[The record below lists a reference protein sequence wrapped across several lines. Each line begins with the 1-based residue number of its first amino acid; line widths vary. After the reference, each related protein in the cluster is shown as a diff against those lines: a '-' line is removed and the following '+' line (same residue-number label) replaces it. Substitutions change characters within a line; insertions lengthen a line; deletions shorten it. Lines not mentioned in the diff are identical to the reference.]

1 MEYKYWDIINIP
13 GRKSEGAKTSAPSL
27 ADATV
32 LSVGNVE
39 PSIVDKVKEAVSTE
53 AVIDIA
59 SEELKEIKEGP
70 SSETEYV
77 SPDDVDYTKYDT
89 PSENVETTE
98 ENLGEDF
105 EFDKETESSDEKQDE
120 IIDAIKRVEEK
131 VDGVKNDKYVT
142 MDQLTALFDSVAGEK
157 KKPVTTELDEHE
169 VAEVLRT
176 FEKFQA
182 KYFPELPIRN
192 EICKRFLFNIPRRV
206 YDTHIAVC
214 ECYSDPDIFDPL
226 FWLLLCFTECKR
238 EDVALFIS
246 AIDRTLTN
254 CEEETSNTLVNLIGD
269 VEEDEE
275 EEDEETVD
283 VDVTV
288 EDVEE

>member
-53 AVIDIA
+53 VVIDVA
-59 SEELKEIKEGP
+59 SEELKEINEEP

-77 SPDDVDYTKYDT
+77 SPDNVDYTKYDT
-89 PSENVETTE
+89 PSENVETAE
-98 ENLGEDF
+98 EELGEDF
-105 EFDKETESSDEKQDE
+105 DFNKEAEPSAEKQDE

-142 MDQLTALFDSVAGEK
+142 IDQLTALLDSVAGEK
-157 KKPVTTELDEHE
+157 KNPVTTELNEHE
-169 VAEVLRT
+169 VAKVLRT
-176 FEKFQA
+176 FERLQA

-246 AIDRTLTN
+246 AIDKTLTD
-254 CEEETSNTLVNLIGD
+254 CEEEISNTLVNLLGD
-269 VEEDEE
+269 DEDEGE
-275 EEDEETVD
+275 EEDEEIAD

>member
-1 MEYKYWDIINIP
+1 MEYKYWDILNVP
-13 GRKSEGAKTSAPSL
+13 NKSAEGAKTSAPSL
-27 ADATV
+27 ADVTV

-39 PSIVDKVKEAVSTE
+39 PSVVEKLKEAVSTE
-53 AVIDIA
+53 AVIDVP
-59 SEELKEIKEGP
+59 SEELKEIEEET
-70 SSETEYV
+70 SSESKYV

-89 PSENVETTE
+89 TSENVETTE
-98 ENLGEDF
+98 EELGG
-105 EFDKETESSDEKQDE
+105 EFDFDEESEPSDEKQDE

-142 MDQLTALFDSVAGEK
+142 MDQLTALLNSVAGEK
-157 KKPVTTELDEHE
+157 GKAVITELNEHE
-169 VAEVLRT
+169 VSEVLRT

-182 KYFPELPIRN
+182 KYFPKLPIRN

-246 AIDRTLTN
+246 AIDKTLTDY
-254 CEEETSNTLVNLIGD
+254 EEEISDTLVNLLGD
-269 VEEDEE
+269 SEDEGE

-283 VDVTV
+283 VHITV
-288 EDVEE
+288 EDVDE

>member
-13 GRKSEGAKTSAPSL
+13 GKKSEGANMSAPSL

-53 AVIDIA
+53 AVIDVA
-59 SEELKEIKEGP
+59 PEELKEFKERP

-89 PSENVETTE
+89 LSENVETAE
-98 ENLGEDF
+98 EELSGEFD
-105 EFDKETESSDEKQDE
+105 FDKEAESSVEKQDE

-142 MDQLTALFDSVAGEK
+142 MDQLTTLLDSVAGEK
-157 KKPVTTELDEHE
+157 KTPVTTELNEHE

-176 FEKFQA
+176 FERLQA

-238 EDVALFIS
+238 DDVALFIS
-246 AIDRTLTN
+246 AIDRTFTN
-254 CEEETSNTLVNLIGD
+254 CEDEISNTLVDLLD
-269 VEEDEE
+269 DDEDEE
-275 EEDEETVD
+275 EEEEETVD
-283 VDVTV
+283 VNATV
-288 EDVEE
+288 EDVKE

>member
-13 GRKSEGAKTSAPSL
+13 GKKSEGANMSAPSL

-39 PSIVDKVKEAVSTE
+39 PSVVEKVKESVSTE
-53 AVIDIA
+53 AVIDVA
-59 SEELKEIKEGP
+59 PEELKGFEERP

-89 PSENVETTE
+89 LSENVETAE
-98 ENLGEDF
+98 EELGEEFD
-105 EFDKETESSDEKQDE
+105 FDKEAEPSDEKQDE

-142 MDQLTALFDSVAGEK
+142 MDQLTTLLDSVAGEK
-157 KKPVTTELDEHE
+157 KTPVTTELNEHE

-176 FEKFQA
+176 FERLQA

-246 AIDRTLTN
+246 AIDRTFTN
-254 CEEETSNTLVNLIGD
+254 CEDEISNTLVDLLD
-269 VEEDEE
+269 DDEDEE
-275 EEDEETVD
+275 EEEEETVD
-283 VDVTV
+283 VNATV
-288 EDVEE
+288 EDVKE

>member
-13 GRKSEGAKTSAPSL
+13 GKKSEGANMSAPSL

-32 LSVGNVE
+32 LPVGNDE
-39 PSIVDKVKEAVSTE
+39 PSVVEKVKESVSTE
-53 AVIDIA
+53 AVIDVA
-59 SEELKEIKEGP
+59 PEELKGFEERP

-89 PSENVETTE
+89 LSENVETAE
-98 ENLGEDF
+98 EELGEEFD
-105 EFDKETESSDEKQDE
+105 FDKEAEPSDEKQDE

-142 MDQLTALFDSVAGEK
+142 MDQLTTLLDSVAGEK
-157 KKPVTTELDEHE
+157 KTPVTTELNEHE

-176 FEKFQA
+176 FERLQA

-246 AIDRTLTN
+246 AIDRTFTN
-254 CEEETSNTLVNLIGD
+254 CEDEISNTLVDLLD
-269 VEEDEE
+269 DDEDEE
-275 EEDEETVD
+275 EEEEETVD
-283 VDVTV
+283 VNATV
-288 EDVEE
+288 EDVKE